1 VNQDSFGMALK
12 AVRRRSGLT
21 QPRLADKI
29 VEVGGPMVS
38 QQVISNW
45 ERNVNLPADRFT
57 FMVLCKALYE
67 SNGLTSVEQINL
79 LLEPAEQGA
88 LHRSEI
94 AQWLPQLVQAD
105 LIHESEEISALM
117 SSPQEEKKEEE
128 EEQQE
133 EEQQEEQE
141 QEEENTFSASERPQ
155 DRSGT
160 VGDWAT
166 ERHATADSVPAR
178 PLAHSNRSP
187 LARPPSIPPNFGGE
201 DAHSPWEERI
211 IHQLFYL
218 QQKIR
223 QHLGAIG
230 AVIIVM
236 WLLGLFWRAR
246 EWWHEPLHAWQI
258 ILAFWLSNLLLIM
271 LPSLIEQEAEHYPV
285 VQLKLSRLSG
295 AGSGLTII
303 AGFLL
308 WMEALWHVIFESPLA
323 LWLLYPLIILGV
335 ASAYTA
341 GVNVQFWFYQQRD
354 SYESA
359 YLRNTIMIS
368 ISSFAAQA
376 LLVWS
381 CYFLYTQLPDM
392 LWHVLMLA
400 PAVLMILVALRR

>member
-1 VNQDSFGMALK
+1 
-12 AVRRRSGLT
+12 
-21 QPRLADKI
+21 
-29 VEVGGPMVS
+29 MVS

-67 SNGLTSVEQINL
+67 SNGLTSVEQMNE

-128 EEQQE
+128 
-133 EEQQEEQE
+133 QE
-141 QEEENTFSASERPQ
+141 QEEENTFSASEL
-155 DRSGT
+155 
-160 VGDWAT
+160 A
-166 ERHATADSVPAR
+166 ERG
-178 PLAHSNRSP
+178 PLAHS
-187 LARPPSIPPNFGGE
+187 L
-201 DAHSPWEERI
+201 WEQRI

-236 WLLGLFWRAR
+236 WLLGIFWRAR
-246 EWWHEPLHAWQI
+246 EWWHEPLDAWQI
-258 ILAFWLSNLLLIM
+258 TLALWLCNLLLIM

-285 VQLKLSRLSG
+285 VPLKLSRLSG

-308 WMEALWHVIFESPLA
+308 WMEALWHVMFGSALV
-323 LWLLYPLIILGV
+323 LWLLYPLIMLGV
-335 ASAYTA
+335 TFAYAA
-341 GVNVQFWFYQQRD
+341 GVNVQFWCYQQRH
-354 SYESA
+354 SYERA

-381 CYFLYTQLPDM
+381 CYFLYSQLPDI

-400 PAVLMILVALRR
+400 PAVLMIIVALRRKGGKVKGRGQGER